1 MRVWLV
7 DDKRGESAG
16 SLHVLLRQLEERPS
30 TGLRLL
36 GASTFQPDFAAAMRK
51 LVPDLL
57 DVLVIQERGWPE
69 GAWTPEVLDLGLGMV
84 LVTEPERT
92 ERFRAMAELH
102 PLILVTPRID
112 LEGLWL
118 ALLNALT
125 SQRRQGHWKLQVARL
140 QQRLTDRIVIERA
153 KGVLVHRLGI
163 SEEDAYKRL
172 RLLSRRQRR
181 QIRDIAQSLLD
192 TQFLFLPEVNGCNP
206 HPQPEEEQP
215 REPENPLPRV

>member
-7 DDKRGESAG
+7 DDKRGDSAG
-16 SLHVLLRQLEERPS
+16 SLQALLRQLEERPG
-30 TGLRLL
+30 TDLRLL
-36 GASTFQPDFAAAMRK
+36 GASAFQPDFAAAMRK
-51 LVPDLL
+51 LVPELL
-57 DVLVIQERGWPE
+57 DVLVIQERACPE
-69 GAWTPEVLDLGLGMV
+69 GAWTAEVLDLGLGIV

-92 ERFRAMAELH
+92 ERFRTLADLH
-102 PLILVTPRID
+102 PLVFVPPRLD
-112 LEGLWL
+112 LESLWL
-118 ALLNALT
+118 ALLGALA
-125 SQRRQGHWKLQVARL
+125 SQRRQAHWKLQVARL

-192 TQFLFLPEVNGCNP
+192 TQFLFLPEVNGCST

-215 REPENPLPRV
+215 REPDNPLPRV